1 MQKSSTNKQTKFNN
15 TLKGS
20 YIMIKW
26 NLSQEYKHSSNI
38 HKLISV
44 IYHIN
49 KLKKNCMIIP
59 MDSEKAFDKIQHP
72 FMIKKKK
79 SPHGGYKGKG
89 PQHSKGHIFNAEK
102 LKVFPLRPGIK
113 QGCPL
118 SHF

>member
-15 TLKGS
+15 KLKGS

-72 FMIKKKK
+72 FMIRKKNL
-79 SPHGGYKGKG
+79 HMVGIKGKG
-89 PQHSKGHIFNAEK
+89 LNIVRATYSM
-102 LKVFPLRPGIK
+102 LK
-113 QGCPL
+113 
-118 SHF
+118 S

>member
-1 MQKSSTNKQTKFNN
+1 
-15 TLKGS
+15 
-20 YIMIKW
+20 MIKW

-79 SPHGGYKGKG
+79 NSEEMELLLWLSG
-89 PQHSKGHIFNAEK
+89 
-102 LKVFPLRPGIK
+102 LRTRRSVCVDVGSVPGLTQWVK
-113 QGCPL
+113 DLALP
-118 SHF
+118 